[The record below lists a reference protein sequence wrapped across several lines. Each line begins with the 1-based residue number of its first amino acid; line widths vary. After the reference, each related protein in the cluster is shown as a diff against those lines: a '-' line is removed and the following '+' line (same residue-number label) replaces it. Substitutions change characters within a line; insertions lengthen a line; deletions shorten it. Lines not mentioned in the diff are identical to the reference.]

1 MVISFK
7 MDCIWLPLLFLII
20 ILLIGLPLPR
30 MMGNG
35 KVVYKLGII
44 IIYLEN
50 KENTIFLSFQEENG
64 HLIYNN
70 FFIFFNKTCLWLREA

>member
-1 MVISFK
+1 
-7 MDCIWLPLLFLII
+7 
-20 ILLIGLPLPR
+20 

-50 KENTIFLSFQEENG
+50 KENTIFLSFQEEN
-64 HLIYNN
+64 N
-70 FFIFFNKTCLWLREA
+70 FYICNFRGKVTGCGGIGWI